1 MNDSAFRFFRYINM
15 MNQNDLNEKC
25 HQWLKTLCVDIN
37 ERNTGS
43 QGNRDATR
51 FFREQLE
58 SLGWE
63 TEIQE
68 FEAVDWIDGG
78 ATLNAGNKDFNVLVS
93 PWSKG
98 CSVKASNEKCLL
110 HKRTGRG

>member
-1 MNDSAFRFFRYINM
+1 
-15 MNQNDLNEKC
+15 MNQSNMNEKC
-25 HQWLKTLCVDIN
+25 HQLLKTLCVDIT
-37 ERNTGS
+37 ERTTGS

-63 TEIQE
+63 PEIQE

-78 ATLNAGNKDFNVLVS
+78 ATLIADNKNFKVLVS
-93 PWSKG
+93 P
-98 CSVKASNEKCLL
+98 
-110 HKRTGRG
+110 

>member
-1 MNDSAFRFFRYINM
+1 M

-68 FEAVDWIDGG
+68 FTKNSGHMLFVLNLELHDLVEILENLLISD
-78 ATLNAGNKDFNVLVS
+78 LENAGF
-93 PWSKG
+93 
-98 CSVKASNEKCLL
+98 
-110 HKRTGRG
+110 